1 MAEKLEIFLETANI
15 PGAEED
21 EEDEEVVEIS
31 EDGEVVEEEGPAI
44 ENENIF

>member
-15 PGAEED
+15 PGA